1 MIKTNFHSHTFLCG
15 HAGGAPMDYVIEAI
29 KHNYTHL
36 GISEH
41 APMPNL
47 RSTNS
52 RLELKNYDL
61 YFKLLNEAKD
71 YAKNYNLTL
80 YKGFEIEYFKHL
92 ENLYPKY
99 LKDVDYLILGQ
110 HYIMKNGKE
119 KSTYTFDDLEDIK
132 IYVET
137 VVEALNTNHFSILA
151 HPELCF
157 FNFKEVT
164 NEMVEML
171 RPIIKTA
178 KSLDIPLE
186 INANG
191 LRRSKYEDK
200 NEDLSKVRYPKINFF
215 KMVKEE
221 GAKVIIGS
229 DAHSVDALDDFA
241 TTKAYQI
248 ASDLD
253 LSVVYFPKG
262 LIK

>member
-1 MIKTNFHSHTFLCG
+1 MIKTNFHSHTYLCG
-15 HAGGAPMDYVIEAI
+15 HAGGSPIDYVKEAI
-29 KHNYTHL
+29 KHQYTHL

-52 RLELKNYDL
+52 RLELHNYDL
-61 YFKLLNEAKD
+61 YFKLLDEAKA
-71 YAKNYNLTL
+71 YANNHNLNF
-80 YKGFEIEYFKHL
+80 YKGFEIEYFKDL
-92 ENLYPKY
+92 EHLYPKY

-110 HYIMKNGKE
+110 HYIIRDGVN
-119 KSTYTFDDLEDIK
+119 KSTFALNDLEDVK

-137 VVEALNTNHFSILA
+137 VVAALKTNYFSILA

-157 FNFKEVT
+157 FNIKNVT
-164 NEMVEML
+164 DEMYELL

-178 KSLDIPLE
+178 KELDIPLE

-191 LRRSKYEDK
+191 FRRAKYEDQ
-200 NEDLSKVRYPKINFF
+200 NEDINNVRYPKIPFLQ
-215 KMVKEE
+215 MVKEE

-241 TTKAYQI
+241 TTISYQV
-248 ASDLD
+248 ANDLELD
-253 LSVVYFPKG
+253 IVYFPKN